1 MNERIDYEKCVSCKW
16 CDPTQAQ
23 CYDGHLQ
30 NKKGCMSFEQ
40 NNSEPTSADLQS
52 AAINLYMLMCRFGAE
67 KMVINFE
74 GGRSFE
80 ASSKLLKANN
90 RLPEKEKRND

>member
-30 NKKGCMSFEQ
+30 NKKGCISFEQ

-52 AAINLYMLMCRFGAE
+52 AAINLYMLMCDSGQKKWSLISKVADRL
-67 KMVINFE
+67 KCPQ
-74 GGRSFE
+74 SF
-80 ASSKLLKANN
+80 
-90 RLPEKEKRND
+90 

>member
-40 NNSEPTSADLQS
+40 NQLEPSTGDLES
-52 AAINLYMLMCRFGAE
+52 AAIKLYMLMCRTGTE
-67 KMVINFE
+67 KILINFE
-74 GGRSFE
+74 SGRSFE
-80 ASSKLLKANN
+80 AQQEVK
-90 RLPEKEKRND
+90 DG